1 MYHHI
6 YQIIMKNLS
15 NISAKNIYFN
25 FFKRLKNLHCLLIV
39 LLYFHGNITQ
49 LMNILMNKLIDTVM
63 HQVML
68 HQKLKSI

>member
-15 NISAKNIYFN
+15 NISDKNIYFN
-25 FFKRLKNLHCLLIV
+25 FLKGLKNLHSFFIV

-49 LMNILMNKLIDTVM
+49 LMNVLMNTLIDKAE
-63 HQVML
+63 Q
-68 HQKLKSI
+68 